1 MANFNMNKVI
11 LGGRMTA
18 VPEMKTTQSGVAM
31 VQFNIAVN
39 RSFAGKDGSG
49 PQVDFI
55 TCVAWR
61 KTAEFVS
68 KYFTKGSSICVVG
81 SIQNDSYEKNGE
93 KRYSTKVIVDEVNFV
108 DGKNDSPNAS
118 TPTQANTAPAAQAPA
133 PEAPAGTPEDPDVL
147 PF

>member
-1 MANFNMNKVI
+1 M
-11 LGGRMTA
+11 
-18 VPEMKTTQSGVAM
+18 
-31 VQFNIAVN
+31 
-39 RSFAGKDGSG
+39 
-49 PQVDFI
+49 
-55 TCVAWR
+55 
-61 KTAEFVS
+61 
-68 KYFTKGSSICVVG
+68 VG

-93 KRYSTKVIVDEVNFV
+93 KRYSTKVIVDEANFV

>member
-18 VPEMKTTQSGVAM
+18 APEMKTTQSGVAM
-31 VQFNIAVN
+31 VRFNIAVN
-39 RSFAGKDGSG
+39 RAYAGKDGNG

-61 KTAEFVS
+61 KTAEFIS
-68 KYFTKGSSICVVG
+68 KYFTKGSSVCVVG
-81 SIQNDSYEKNGE
+81 SIQNGSYEKNGE

-118 TPTQANTAPAAQAPA
+118 APTQANTAPAAQAPA
-133 PEAPAGTPEDPDVL
+133 PEAPAGTPEDPDAL